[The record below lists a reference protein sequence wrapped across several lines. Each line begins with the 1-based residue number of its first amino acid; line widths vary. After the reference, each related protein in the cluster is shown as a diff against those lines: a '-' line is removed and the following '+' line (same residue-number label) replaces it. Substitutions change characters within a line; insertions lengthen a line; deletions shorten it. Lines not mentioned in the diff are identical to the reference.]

1 MEVVQWT
8 RRNKIKNMQIC
19 IGPVHLFNY
28 CSHLWPHFHNI
39 LFESDHFQKLSN
51 HVWFNF
57 APSEALIWQ
66 LSPLPW
72 SHSPVSSPRL
82 GQENWFPI
90 TTTFSTLCW
99 STPQTLDCV
108 TLHLGLHPNSTFSKL
123 KDDKWSNYIKT
134 GPTVHEDIYE
144 QHILHYRG
152 SINNSLHSS
161 DYCPPH
167 FYPGDH
173 CNALVNFFNAKIVN
187 INSVHWLLH
196 LQQFFSSR
204 SSNYIR
210 TATLK
215 FPPSLSC
222 CHNWTHKKIIHLS
235 TQPLPTPLIK
245 AHHLS
250 NLLQ

>member
-1 MEVVQWT
+1 MIQFPTIRGIDLTTVTSAMESLPSIISQT
-8 RRNKIKNMQIC
+8 RT
-19 IGPVHLFNY
+19 GELV
-28 CSHLWPHFHNI
+28 SHNNNLLHT
-39 LFESDHFQKLSN
+39 L
-51 HVWFNF
+51 
-57 APSEALIWQ
+57 LIW
-66 LSPLPW
+66 P
-72 SHSPVSSPRL
+72 
-82 GQENWFPI
+82 
-90 TTTFSTLCW
+90 
-99 STPQTLDCV
+99 TPQTLDCV

-187 INSVHWLLH
+187 INSVHWILH
-196 LQQFFSSR
+196 LQQFFSSH
-204 SSNYIR
+204 SSNYIL
-210 TATLK
+210 TAILK

-222 CHNWTHKKIIHLS
+222 CHNWTHKKIIYLS